1 MREMAL
7 YDPNGN
13 RLSLTAGARAEFLS
27 VVHQR
32 SARDRTL
39 YETLHYIG
47 CHPSELVE
55 FAQSRID
62 LTGGAVAIRL
72 FKKRRL
78 PGGRGDPRLLVDFYL
93 QR

>member
-1 MREMAL
+1 MAL

-13 RLSLTAGARAEFLS
+13 RLYLSAGARAEFLS
-27 VVHQR
+27 VAHHR

-39 YETLHYIG
+39 YEKLHYIG
-47 CHPSELVE
+47 CRPSELVE

-78 PGGRGDPRLLVDFYL
+78 PGGQGD
-93 QR
+93 